1 MSSKGQL
8 ERSLDHGRSHHCRFG
23 CHLPVWAPP
32 TDVGRHD
39 LAKHRQRAGKGLGER
54 IAKNIAKQAGKRKDP
69 TKIQVSL
76 TDPFAPLGR
85 DKKKVFRLDLRG
97 CADRGIELLAPVQA
111 NSFMEKNSRRRTDKS
126 RVTNSVSMMHGILIS
141 ALPVT
146 SCRTQVGDESNVM
159 GAVTMGVS
167 LSVRSGHLP
176 KLSTRARTETGL
188 LVLAQNLMR
197 LDRLNRDA
205 INSPY
210 TLT

>member
-1 MSSKGQL
+1 
-8 ERSLDHGRSHHCRFG
+8 
-23 CHLPVWAPP
+23 
-32 TDVGRHD
+32 
-39 LAKHRQRAGKGLGER
+39 
-54 IAKNIAKQAGKRKDP
+54 
-69 TKIQVSL
+69 
-76 TDPFAPLGR
+76 
-85 DKKKVFRLDLRG
+85 
-97 CADRGIELLAPVQA
+97 
-111 NSFMEKNSRRRTDKS
+111 MEKNSRRRTDKS